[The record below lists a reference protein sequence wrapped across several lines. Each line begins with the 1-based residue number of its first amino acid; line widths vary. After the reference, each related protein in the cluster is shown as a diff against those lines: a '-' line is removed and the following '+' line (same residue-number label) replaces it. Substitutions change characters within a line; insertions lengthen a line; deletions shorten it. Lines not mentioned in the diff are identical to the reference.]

1 MYEDRVKLYKKI
13 SKLRNSY
20 VITYVTSTRTN
31 MELDISKDII
41 NFFPDHLDNITKKT
55 KRISLILHTNG
66 GDILAGWTIVN
77 LIRMYCDYL
86 EVIIPS
92 RALSTGTL
100 ISLGADNIVMTK
112 QAILGPIDPSVT
124 TSYNQ
129 KEDNK
134 LLPISVEDLDAY
146 FKLAKE
152 VIGDDV
158 NNNDIFLNF
167 SRVVHPLA
175 IGKVKKTKD
184 QIRMLATRLLKI
196 HTSNDETIE
205 RITNFL
211 CSDSGSHDYTINRKE
226 AKNLGL
232 PIEFPDENLYNI
244 IKLLYNDFCSELM
257 LSTPFYSDIESNTN
271 TSDSFIRIKGILETI
286 ETGSDKYIYSGK
298 STLCNGIKNEII
310 EKMFWERT

>member
-244 IKLLYNDFCSELM
+244 INPALRK
-257 LSTPFYSDIESNTN
+257 
-271 TSDSFIRIKGILETI
+271 IKQRNKRL
-286 ETGSDKYIYSGK
+286 
-298 STLCNGIKNEII
+298 
-310 EKMFWERT
+310 

>member
-152 VIGDDV
+152 VIGDNV

>member
-1 MYEDRVKLYKKI
+1 MYEDSVKLYKKI

>member
-1 MYEDRVKLYKKI
+1 
-13 SKLRNSY
+13 
-20 VITYVTSTRTN
+20 

>member
-244 IKLLYNDFCSELM
+244 IKLLYNDFCSKLM

>member
-1 MYEDRVKLYKKI
+1 MYEDRVNLYREVSEI
-13 SKLRNSY
+13 RNSD

-31 MELDISKDII
+31 MDLDISKDII
-41 NFFPDHLDNITKKT
+41 NFFPDHLDNISKKT
-55 KRISLILHTNG
+55 NRISLILHTNG
-66 GDILAGWTIVN
+66 GDVLAGWSIVN

-100 ISLGADNIVMTK
+100 ISLGANNIVMTK

-134 LLPISVEDLDAY
+134 LLPISVEDLEAY
-146 FKLAKE
+146 FKLAE
-152 VIGDDV
+152 EIIGDSI
-158 NNNDIFLNF
+158 NSNSIFLNF
-167 SRVVHPLA
+167 SRIIHPLA
-175 IGKVKKTKD
+175 IGKVKKTKE
-184 QIRMLATRLLKI
+184 QIRMLAERLLKM
-196 HTSNDETIE
+196 HTSNNEKIE
-205 RITNFL
+205 KIINFL

-232 PIEFPDENLYNI
+232 PIESPDEKLYTI
-244 IKLLYNDFCSELM
+244 IKSIYNDFCSELS
-257 LSTPFYSDIESNTN
+257 LNIPYYSDIEYNTRTSNN
-271 TSDSFIRIKGILETI
+271 FMRIKGILETA

-298 STLCNGIKNEII
+298 LVSDDVKTDNII

>member
-1 MYEDRVKLYKKI
+1 
-13 SKLRNSY
+13 
-20 VITYVTSTRTN
+20 
-31 MELDISKDII
+31 
-41 NFFPDHLDNITKKT
+41 
-55 KRISLILHTNG
+55 
-66 GDILAGWTIVN
+66 
-77 LIRMYCDYL
+77 MYCDYL

-298 STLCNGIKNEII
+298 QLYVMEQK
-310 EKMFWERT
+310 